1 MVNRC
6 FQKCDYEKE
15 RIIMRF
21 VISVID
27 TQTRPPHSPEEIA
40 AIDAFND
47 KLVAAGQR
55 IFAGG
60 LESPSDAA
68 VIDNR
73 SGANIQTV
81 GPFYSS
87 PEYFGGF
94 WIIDVPTRELAEELA
109 AEGSLACNRKV
120 ELRPLIG

>member
-1 MVNRC
+1 
-6 FQKCDYEKE
+6 
-15 RIIMRF
+15 MRF

-55 IFAGG
+55 IFAAG
-60 LESPSDAA
+60 LESPGDAM

-73 SGANIQTV
+73 LGAKKSES
-81 GPFYSS
+81 GPFHTAA
-87 PEYFGGF
+87 EYFGGF
-94 WIIDVPTRELAEELA
+94 WIIDVPSREVAEQLA

>member
-1 MVNRC
+1 M
-6 FQKCDYEKE
+6 K
-15 RIIMRF
+15 F

-27 TQTRPPHSPEEIA
+27 TETRPPHSPEEIA

-60 LESPSDAA
+60 LESPSDAT

-81 GPFYSS
+81 GPFYGS